1 LATFADFVEVMMID
15 FDEEIK
21 KFKPSLEVEDAEEA
35 IYNNNVPDIADLIN
49 KMMQDASGSNTRE

>member
-1 LATFADFVEVMMID
+1 MID

-21 KFKPSLEVEDAEEA
+21 KFNPSLEVEDEEYE

-49 KMMQDASGSNTRE
+49 KMMHDADTSNNRN

>member
-1 LATFADFVEVMMID
+1 MID

-49 KMMQDASGSNTRE
+49 KMMQDASASKSRE